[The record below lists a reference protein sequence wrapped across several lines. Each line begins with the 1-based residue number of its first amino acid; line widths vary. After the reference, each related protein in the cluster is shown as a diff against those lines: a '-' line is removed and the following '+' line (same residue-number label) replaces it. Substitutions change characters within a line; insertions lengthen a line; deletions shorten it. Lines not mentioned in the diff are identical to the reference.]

1 MKWKLLTC
9 PTLCVLMDCI
19 LYSPWNSPGQN
30 TGVCSLS
37 LLWGIFQTQGSN
49 PGLLH
54 CRQILYQLSHQG
66 SPRILEWI
74 ACPFSSGSSRTK
86 DWTGVS
92 CIADKF
98 FTNWA
103 IREAQKHRAENTQR
117 ENCVYFVGNCSCL
130 VLLEFEFGGIDGEF
144 RAYKS
149 LDGRRSLLLFKK

>member
-1 MKWKLLTC
+1 MLLYSQSEVKVAQSC
-9 PTLCVLMDCI
+9 PILCDPMNCI

-37 LLWGIFQTQGSN
+37 LLWGIFQAWGSK

-54 CRQILYQLSHQG
+54 CRQILYQLSHKG
-66 SPRILEWI
+66 SPRILERV
-74 ACPFSSGSSRTK
+74 AYLFSRGFSQTRN
-86 DWTGVS
+86 WTGVS

-117 ENCVYFVGNCSCL
+117 ENCMYFLGNCNWFGFVGIWTWRHRWW
-130 VLLEFEFGGIDGEF
+130 V
-144 RAYKS
+144 
-149 LDGRRSLLLFKK
+149 